1 MLRKMR
7 DDWSYGS
14 ATELKLWGRG
24 VDMNIFS
31 PERRS
36 QQFRQSKGISETDIV
51 ILWVGRLVPEKRPD
65 IWLGVVK
72 RLQDEGLPVKPLVVG
87 SGTFERYL
95 TQLKNATCCGWL
107 SGAAL
112 GKIIIFICY
121 IFILF
126 LCVVYG
132 IYDIYDNSSITDE
145 FILLIHYIHYIYLIL
160 PFLTSI
166 PLTYTP
172 TYHLYR

>member
-7 DDWSYGS
+7 DEWGYGS

-36 QQFRQSKGISETDIV
+36 QKFRASKGISEGDVV

-65 IWLGVVK
+65 IWMGVVK
-72 RLQDEGLPVKPLVVG
+72 RLQDEGLPVKALVVG

-95 TQLKNATCCGWL
+95 TTLKHATCCGWL

-112 GKIIIFICY
+112 GECLLFCY
-121 IFILF
+121 
-126 LCVVYG
+126 CCSVY
-132 IYDIYDNSSITDE
+132 IQRRENWRFRMPDKHFPPSQRAITCE
-145 FILLIHYIHYIYLIL
+145 FFTQPPY
-160 PFLTSI
+160 
-166 PLTYTP
+166 
-172 TYHLYR
+172 

>member
-1 MLRKMR
+1 MKQMLRKMR
-7 DDWSYGS
+7 DEWGYGA

-36 QQFRQSKGISETDIV
+36 ERFRSAKGISETDVV

-65 IWLGVVK
+65 IWMGVVK
-72 RLQDEGLPVKPLVVG
+72 RLQDEGLPVKALVVG

-95 TQLKNATCCGWL
+95 TTLQHATCCGWL

-112 GKIIIFICY
+112 GTLQCFC
-121 IFILF
+121 LF
-126 LCVVYG
+126 ASNCVVG
-132 IYDIYDNSSITDE
+132 T
-145 FILLIHYIHYIYLIL
+145 LRG
-160 PFLTSI
+160 P
-166 PLTYTP
+166 
-172 TYHLYR
+172 